1 MSQLLFF
8 RPSGLRPAP
17 GFSMCTMRPLS
28 TDNVPNSDRA
38 ASVGPAKDNLFRSA
52 PIPILIEDWSR
63 IYRAIKDLQ
72 ASGITSID
80 SYFDDHP
87 EVVSQLRAL
96 HSFVDANDAVVSL
109 FEAQSKAQFFERVKV
124 LLPADRISNSAVF
137 RAMFEN
143 KPACRGERTLV
154 TFTGRAVP
162 IIWRCSLPQD
172 ENGYRRLHFY
182 AFDVTEQKENSDRLE
197 AMRAEMARASRIS
210 LFGEVSASILHE
222 ISQPLSAARASADAS
237 LRWLTRDTPDVRE
250 AVTAIRDTARWARD
264 ASEICRK
271 IRGFVGKVPVQLVQ
285 FPAVESVNA
294 ALFLISPEANA
305 KDIRVVSEVDPQ
317 VHVFGDR
324 VQIQQVLANLLLNGI
339 HAIDSGP
346 STARILT
353 ATVKPEAK
361 EVVFEVRDTGPGI
374 DPTRI
379 DALFQPF
386 FTTKPDGM
394 GMGLPVARSIVE
406 AHGGRIW
413 ARSERGGGTCFSF
426 TLPATSDPSRLAA

>member
-1 MSQLLFF
+1 
-8 RPSGLRPAP
+8 
-17 GFSMCTMRPLS
+17 
-28 TDNVPNSDRA
+28 
-38 ASVGPAKDNLFRSA
+38 
-52 PIPILIEDWSR
+52 
-63 IYRAIKDLQ
+63 
-72 ASGITSID
+72 
-80 SYFDDHP
+80 
-87 EVVSQLRAL
+87 
-96 HSFVDANDAVVSL
+96 
-109 FEAQSKAQFFERVKV
+109 
-124 LLPADRISNSAVF
+124 
-137 RAMFEN
+137 
-143 KPACRGERTLV
+143 
-154 TFTGRAVP
+154 
-162 IIWRCSLPQD
+162 
-172 ENGYRRLHFY
+172 
-182 AFDVTEQKENSDRLE
+182 
-197 AMRAEMARASRIS
+197 
-210 LFGEVSASILHE
+210 
-222 ISQPLSAARASADAS
+222 
-237 LRWLTRDTPDVRE
+237 
-250 AVTAIRDTARWARD
+250 
-264 ASEICRK
+264 
-271 IRGFVGKVPVQLVQ
+271 
-285 FPAVESVNA
+285 VESVNA

-426 TLPATSDPSRLAA
+426 TLPATSDPSRLAS

>member
-1 MSQLLFF
+1 MNTT
-8 RPSGLRPAP
+8 RPLPAHDVTRSDHPEPVRPAE
-17 GFSMCTMRPLS
+17 
-28 TDNVPNSDRA
+28 
-38 ASVGPAKDNLFRSA
+38 DNLFLSA

-63 IYRAIKDLQ
+63 IYRAIKNLQ

-80 SYFDDHP
+80 SYFDEHP
-87 EVVSQLRAL
+87 EAVSQLRAL

-109 FEAQSKAQFFERVKV
+109 FEAQSRDQFFERVKV

-143 KPACRGERTLV
+143 KTACQGERTLI
-154 TFTGRAVP
+154 TFAGRAVP
-162 IIWRCSLPQD
+162 IVWRCSLPED
-172 ENGYRRLHFY
+172 EEGYRRLHFY

-197 AMRAEMARASRIS
+197 AMRAEMARASRVS

-222 ISQPLSAARASADAS
+222 ISQPLSATRASADAS
-237 LRWLTRDTPDVRE
+237 LRWLTRDPPDVGE
-250 AVTAIRDTARWARD
+250 AVAAIRDAARWARD

-271 IRGFVGKVPVQLVQ
+271 IRGFVGKVPVQSVR

-294 ALFLISPEANA
+294 ALFLIAPEANA
-305 KDIRVVSEVDPQ
+305 KEIRVVSDADPE
-317 VHVFGDR
+317 VHVFADPL
-324 VQIQQVLANLLLNGI
+324 QIQQVLANLLLNGI

-346 STARILT
+346 SSGRTLAV
-353 ATVKPEAK
+353 TVKPGANEI
-361 EVVFEVRDTGPGI
+361 VFEVRDTGPGI

-386 FTTKPDGM
+386 FTTKADGM

-406 AHGGRIW
+406 AHGGHIW
-413 ARSERGGGTCFSF
+413 AHSEPGLGTCFGF
-426 TLPATSDPSRLAA
+426 TLPTRSDSSQLTG